1 MENRLVM
8 DTKEA
13 AKIMKSIAE
22 HMKITGGKTMEA
34 TIDAYTYDQ
43 LKDYCQRMNEP
54 MSVIATKAIK
64 KYIDASD
71 SINSMIASD

>member
-1 MENRLVM
+1 MEV
-8 DTKEA
+8 
-13 AKIMKSIAE
+13 
-22 HMKITGGKTMEA
+22 

>member
-1 MENRLVM
+1 M

-13 AKIMKSIAE
+13 AKIVKSIAE
-22 HMKITGGKTMEA
+22 YIKITGGKTMEV
-34 TIDAYTYDQ
+34 TIDVYTYDQ
-43 LKDYCQRMNEP
+43 LKDYCRQMNEP

-71 SINSMIASD
+71 SDSVNSMIASD

>member
-1 MENRLVM
+1 M

-13 AKIMKSIAE
+13 TKIMKSIAE
-22 HMKITGGKTMEA
+22 YIKITGGKTMEV

-71 SINSMIASD
+71 